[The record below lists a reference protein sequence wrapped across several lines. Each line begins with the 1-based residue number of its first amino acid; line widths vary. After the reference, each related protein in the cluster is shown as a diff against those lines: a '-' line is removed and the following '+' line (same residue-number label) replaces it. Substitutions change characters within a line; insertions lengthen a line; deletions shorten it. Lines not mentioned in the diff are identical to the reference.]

1 MKLSEK
7 ELKDFLDIKVDQ
19 YNRPEFITH
28 DPISIPHQFSLKEDI
43 EIAGFL
49 VATISW
55 GNRVSINHNGNRLMQ
70 LLERAPFEFIRE
82 SGREDMKRFHQ
93 FTHRTFNG
101 SDCSYFIYALKN
113 IYLKHGGLEQ
123 LFTNIVNQGY
133 SIKET
138 IVQFRNIFFELPHH
152 TRTEKHL
159 ANPAKNASAKRINM
173 FLRWMVR
180 KDNKGVDFGI
190 WKTIS
195 PSMLFCPLD
204 IHTGNISRKLGLL
217 ERNSNDWK
225 SVEELTF
232 KLRTFDPDDPAKYDF
247 ALFGLGIYENF

>member
-55 GNRVSINHNGNRLMQ
+55 GNRVSIIQNGNQLMQ
-70 LLERAPFEFIRE
+70 LLEEAPYQFIRE
-82 SGREDMKRFHQ
+82 SGSGDMKRFQH
-93 FTHRTFNG
+93 FAHRTFNG
-101 SDCSYFIYALKN
+101 SDCSYFICALKN

-123 LFTNIVNQGY
+123 LFKEIINQGY
-133 SIKET
+133 SIKEA
-138 IVQFRNIFFELPHH
+138 IIHFRNIFLELPHL

-159 ANPAKNASAKRINM
+159 ANPAKNASAKRMNM

-180 KDNKGVDFGI
+180 IDNRGVDFGI

-195 PSMLFCPLD
+195 PSALFCPLD
-204 IHTGNISRKLGLL
+204 IHVGNVCRKLGLL

-225 SVEELTF
+225 SVEKLTS
-232 KLRTFDPDDPAKYDF
+232 KLRTLDPDDPAKYDF